1 MAGLLTQIGVILNA
15 VSSSLQSTPAQTV
28 GVFSWLTGGAL
39 CGTFASLFL
48 YAKYSLKPILFSNY
62 LVFILATLVLVVCE
76 PTTFFSLSACLFV
89 LGFCC
94 GCGLAGGAV
103 IISKIYR
110 EAQRAS
116 AFIATDC
123 SFSAAGYVFP
133 SLAAVLLIGM
143 TSWTLSYAAV
153 ATLAVIILVLTF
165 IVKFPETEAD
175 KTHNVSALRQF
186 TAILTPRVVLVAV
199 GVCAYLISQTTF
211 LTWAPNYL
219 QAQFGLEEG
228 QSASVI
234 GNYWGMSIFGLISA
248 AILVNKIPQRPFLMA
263 VTLLAS
269 VITLGFVVIQS
280 ASHFLLLS
288 YIFGFVTTCTYKIAM
303 SVGSQQL
310 PNAPAVLVTFLL
322 FSGSVGSTIAPALSG
337 LVVEAFSVESAITM
351 TWLGYSFIAFI
362 FGLCLWL
369 EKRQYGQSDKT
380 KEG

>member
-1 MAGLLTQIGVILNA
+1 
-15 VSSSLQSTPAQTV
+15 
-28 GVFSWLTGGAL
+28 
-39 CGTFASLFL
+39 
-48 YAKYSLKPILFSNY
+48 
-62 LVFILATLVLVVCE
+62 
-76 PTTFFSLSACLFV
+76 
-89 LGFCC
+89 
-94 GCGLAGGAV
+94 
-103 IISKIYR
+103 
-110 EAQRAS
+110 
-116 AFIATDC
+116 
-123 SFSAAGYVFP
+123 
-133 SLAAVLLIGM
+133 M